1 MKRISLF
8 LYHST
13 QQLMLF
19 QLHLKPVWFNSVKL
33 QNVFLPFTCY
43 SVFINSSHYT
53 FIQAFSPF
61 LNVQQPCQNS
71 PETRK
76 PLAILKLEELLS
88 FRKASS
94 PYLDVW
100 VPSVFLEG
108 SKILHFNTR
117 RCKIVNRWFFLQH
130 SSISR
135 DLFDDQRN
143 LAPTSREKLQA
154 FVMRAEISATQVKIA
169 DFLPRK

>member
-1 MKRISLF
+1 
-8 LYHST
+8 
-13 QQLMLF
+13 ML
-19 QLHLKPVWFNSVKL
+19 W
-33 QNVFLPFTCY
+33 
-43 SVFINSSHYT
+43 SVFICFYIIQPSNSCYSNFISNLYDSIHWSCKTYSSHSLVIPYSSIAAIT
-53 FIQAFSPF
+53 LSSRLFSPF

-130 SSISR
+130 FSIYLEGSSISR

-143 LAPTSREKLQA
+143 LAPTSREKLKL
-154 FVMRAEISATQVKIA
+154 S
-169 DFLPRK
+169 